1 MNLAT
6 ALNDNSEELSG
17 DDPMAAYAEASADFA
32 AMATLPDGFEDDEQ
46 GDNDDEPEQGK
57 RSISLSPRSIL
68 PQYSTGCTMALPFV
82 NLKLRVAF

>member
-1 MNLAT
+1 
-6 ALNDNSEELSG
+6 
-17 DDPMAAYAEASADFA
+17 MAAYAEASADFA

-68 PQYSTGCTMALPFV
+68 PQYSTGCPMVVLYLLLTESCM
-82 NLKLRVAF
+82 NLI